1 MIELFDFIKHIITPD
16 ALISFLFVLIGLLI
30 KYVIIPWNEKFT
42 IIVDH
47 INSLKH
53 TDETQFNN
61 MEKNIEAIKKDIQ
74 DRGSRCSS
82 DMSAHIINIK
92 KILDKLTLI
101 ESNVDNVV
109 SRLERLKDDSKDGK
123 VDLNQ
128 QLFSIKQEISDL
140 KTKIEPLTYISRG
153 IK

>member
-1 MIELFDFIKHIITPD
+1 MIELFDFIKHLITPD
-16 ALISFLFVLIGLLI
+16 TLVPFMFVLIGLLI

-42 IIVDH
+42 IIVNH
-47 INSLKH
+47 INSIKH

-61 MEKNIEAIKKDIQ
+61 MVKNIEAIKKDIQ
-74 DRGSRCSS
+74 DNSSHCRG
-82 DMSAHIINIK
+82 DMSVHINNIK
-92 KILDKLTLI
+92 KILDKLSLI
-101 ESNVDNVV
+101 ETNVENVV